1 MALSGLVAFHTRTGR
16 GRAYDHCMRIELVSA
31 LLMVLVLSGC
41 SGSDVQQPTAATT
54 AAKQTTQVA
63 YTVTGMHCNSCAEAI
78 TAEVA
83 AVQGVRSVQCTFE
96 SKCAVLELDNPT
108 AQADAERAITKLGF
122 TIAPCVVPVAGAS
135 QPATGVS
142 SK

>member
-1 MALSGLVAFHTRTGR
+1 
-16 GRAYDHCMRIELVSA
+16 MRIELVSA
-31 LLMVLVLSGC
+31 LLTVLVLSGC
-41 SGSDVQQPTAATT
+41 SGSDVQKPSAAT
-54 AAKQTTQVA
+54 AVAKQTTQVA

-83 AVQGVRSVQCTFE
+83 AVKGVRSVQCTFE
-96 SKCAVLELDNPT
+96 SKCAVLELDNPS
-108 AQADAERAITKLGF
+108 AQADAEHAITKLGF

>member
-1 MALSGLVAFHTRTGR
+1 MVLLHFMRAWGH
-16 GRAYDHCMRIELVSA
+16 GRAYDHFMRIPLVSA
-31 LLMVLVLSGC
+31 LLTVLALNGC
-41 SGSDVQQPTAATT
+41 SGSDVQKPTAANA

-78 TAEVA
+78 TAEVT
-83 AVQGVRSVQCTFE
+83 AVKGVRSVQCTFE
-96 SKCAVLELDNPT
+96 SKCAVLEVNNPA

-122 TIAPCVVPVAGAS
+122 TIAPCAVPVAGAT

>member
-1 MALSGLVAFHTRTGR
+1 
-16 GRAYDHCMRIELVSA
+16 MRIELVSA
-31 LLMVLVLSGC
+31 LFTVLVLTGC
-41 SGSDVQQPTAATT
+41 SGSDVQQPAVATA

-83 AVQGVRSVQCTFE
+83 AVKGVRSVQCTFE
-96 SKCAVLELDNPT
+96 SKCAVLEVNNPS
-108 AQADAERAITKLGF
+108 AQADAERAITKLGY
-122 TIAPCVVPVAGAS
+122 TIAPCAIPAAGAT
-135 QPATGVS
+135 QPVTGVS

>member
-1 MALSGLVAFHTRTGR
+1 MLLCLIHAWGH
-16 GRAYDHCMRIELVSA
+16 GRAYDHFMRIELASA
-31 LLMVLVLSGC
+31 LLTVLALTGC
-41 SGSDVQQPTAATT
+41 SGSDVQKPAAATA

-83 AVQGVRSVQCTFE
+83 AVKGVRSVQCTFE
-96 SKCAVLELDNPT
+96 SKCAVLQLNDPA
-108 AQADAERAITKLGF
+108 AQTDAERAITKLGF
-122 TIAPCVVPVAGAS
+122 TIAPCAVPVAGAT

>member
-1 MALSGLVAFHTRTGR
+1 MNTSLVPT
-16 GRAYDHCMRIELVSA
+16 
-31 LLMVLVLSGC
+31 LLTAVLLGGC
-41 SGSDVQQPTAATT
+41 SGGDAQQSAAPAAAT
-54 AAKQTTQVA
+54 KQTTQVA

-83 AVQGVRSVQCTFE
+83 AVKGVKSVQCTFE
-96 SKCAVLELDNPT
+96 SKCAVLELDNPA
-108 AQADAERAITKLGF
+108 AQAEAARAITKLGY
-122 TIAPCVVPVAGAS
+122 TIEPCAVPVANAG

>member
-1 MALSGLVAFHTRTGR
+1 MLRHLIRAWEH
-16 GRAYDHCMRIELVSA
+16 GRAYHHFMGIPLVSA
-31 LLMVLVLSGC
+31 LSTVLALTGC
-41 SGSDVQQPTAATT
+41 SGSDVQKPATATA

-83 AVQGVRSVQCTFE
+83 AVKGVRSVQCTFE
-96 SKCAVLELDNPT
+96 SKCAVLEVNNPA

-122 TIAPCVVPVAGAS
+122 TIAPCAIPVTGAT